1 MVRSEIISKLSDKIH
16 RKIKK
21 SELEKILNILFET
34 IVEGVRDHKSIELR
48 NFGRFSLKKIREKMN
63 ARNPRT
69 GQKIHT
75 PARKSISFKMSKE
88 LKSKINENEGN
99 INWKKIF
106 LLL

>member
-21 SELEKILNILFET
+21 SELEKILNILIET
-34 IVEGVRDHKSIELR
+34 IVEGVRDHKSNELR

-75 PARKSISFKMSKE
+75 PAKKSISFKMSKE
-88 LKSKINENEGN
+88 LKSKINENECN
-99 INWKKIF
+99 IN
-106 LLL
+106 